1 MRAVLRNAALRRV
14 MGAFLLFDAAV
25 FGTWVAVLVYAY
37 DATGPGSVGIVALV
51 QLLPAAGLA
60 PVTASLA
67 DRFPR
72 ERVLLGGYIAQGV
85 TFGAT
90 ACGMLLGWP
99 GPAIYALA
107 AAGAIATT
115 LTRPAQGA
123 LLPTLS
129 RTPEELTAAN
139 SLAGAVE
146 GGGVLL
152 GPLAGA
158 LILAMAS
165 PGMVWAAGAGALVTA
180 AILVARLP
188 VHERPT
194 PVAAHAGEAE
204 PGTEVPLVLDEA
216 GARLVGGLRALTG
229 NRDTRLLVGLLGVRM
244 LTSGA
249 LDVLF
254 VLLALEILGTGN
266 AGAGFLTAALGLGT
280 VLGGV
285 AGIMLVGRQ
294 RLAPAMAL
302 GALVFGI
309 ALALAAIAGAAW
321 LVPMLIA
328 VGGIGFAA
336 VDVTGRTV
344 LQRVTPDRLLARVLG
359 SLEGVGLLA
368 VALGSVMVPALASV
382 LGVETTLVVVAAL
395 LPAAVALA
403 WLPLRRIDHH
413 AHVPLRELALLRRSS
428 IFAPLP
434 PPQLESVARRTRWV
448 SLEPGV
454 VLIRQGDT
462 GDRFYVLESGALE
475 ILVDNGRVRV
485 MDRPGDGVGEIAL
498 LRDVPRTATVITGS
512 PCVLLALERGDFL
525 EAVTGHEIALAAG
538 LQTAGERLADPA
550 TGPSGGSDLHEPPRG
565 P

>member
-1 MRAVLRNAALRRV
+1 MLRNTALRRV
-14 MGAFLLFDAAV
+14 MGAFLLFHASV

-37 DATGPGSVGIVALV
+37 DSTGPGSVGIVALV

-90 ACGMLLGWP
+90 ACGMLLGLP

-107 AAGAIATT
+107 ATGAIATT
-115 LTRPAQGA
+115 LTRPAQGS
-123 LLPTLS
+123 LLPALS

-158 LILAMAS
+158 LILAFTS
-165 PGMVWAAGAGALVTA
+165 PGVVWAAGAVALATA
-180 AILVARLP
+180 AVLVARLP
-188 VHERPT
+188 IHGSPT
-194 PVAAHAGEAE
+194 PVATHAGEAE
-204 PGTEVPLVLDEA
+204 PGTEVPLVLDDA
-216 GARLVGGLRALTG
+216 GALLVGGVHALTV

-254 VLLALEILGTGN
+254 VLLALEVLGTGN

-294 RLAPAMAL
+294 RLAPPMAT

-309 ALALAAIAGAAW
+309 ALALAAIAGAAG
-321 LVPMLIA
+321 LVPVLIA

-336 VDVTGRTV
+336 IDVTGRTV
-344 LQRVTPDRLLARVLG
+344 LQRVVPDRLLARVLG

-368 VALGSVMVPALASV
+368 VAFGSLMAPALVSI
-382 LGVETTLVVVAAL
+382 LGVEASLVAVAAL
-395 LPAAVALA
+395 LPAAVGLA
-403 WLPLRRIDHH
+403 WLPLRRIDRH
-413 AHVPLRELALLRRSS
+413 AHVPLRELAMLRRSS

-434 PPQLESVARRTRWV
+434 PPQLEWVARRTRWV
-448 SLEPGV
+448 SLEPAV

-475 ILVDNGRVRV
+475 ILVDGVRVRV
-485 MDRPGDGVGEIAL
+485 MDRPGDSVGEIAL

-512 PCVLLALERGDFL
+512 PCVLLALGRGDFL

-538 LQTAGERLADPA
+538 LQAAGDRLAQSA
-550 TGPSGGSDLHEPPRG
+550 TGPPGGSAVREPPGG